1 MAEIRRAMMGLILIF
16 GTSYGQSAP
25 AAPATGTSTPP
36 AASPQGRGSL
46 KITVRMYNYGVARS
60 TLVQAEGKAT
70 AILNQVGLNVA
81 WVDCPATPAE
91 FRSYPGCQGLLGTTD
106 FALKILTA
114 DEAEWFP
121 SHHEALGRAL
131 PCPPDQVGCSAYIFY
146 RNVLEVAADGVADKS
161 QVLGHAVVHEI
172 GHLLLGPNS
181 HTASGIMR
189 GRWNKQDLE
198 TIAKGHLAFSEQ
210 QSQRIREEIRKRS
223 AVQQVQLD
231 PSAGT
236 WRVK

>member
-1 MAEIRRAMMGLILIF
+1 MAKIRRAMMSLMLIF
-16 GTSYGQSAP
+16 GTAYGQSAP
-25 AAPATGTSTPP
+25 AAPAAGTSNPP
-36 AASPQGRGSL
+36 AVSPQGRGSL
-46 KITVRMYNYGVARS
+46 KITLRMYNYGVARS

-70 AILNQVGLNVA
+70 AILNQVGLEVA

-91 FRSYPGCQGLLGTTD
+91 FKSYPGCQGLLGTTD
-106 FALKILTA
+106 FAVKILTA
-114 DEAEWFP
+114 DEAERFP

-131 PCPPDQVGCSAYIFY
+131 PCPADQVGCSAYIFY

-161 QVLGHAVVHEI
+161 QVLGHAMVHEI

-198 TIAKGHLAFSEQ
+198 TIAKAHLAFSEQ
-210 QSQRIREEIRKRS
+210 QSEHIREEIRERS
-223 AVQQVQLD
+223 AVQQVQLGNA
-231 PSAGT
+231 PT
-236 WRVK
+236 Q

>member
-1 MAEIRRAMMGLILIF
+1 MAEIRGAMMSLILIF
-16 GTSYGQSAP
+16 GTAYGQSVQ
-25 AAPATGTSTPP
+25 AAPATEMSTP
-36 AASPQGRGSL
+36 AAVSPQGRGGL
-46 KITVRMYNYGVARS
+46 KITLRIYNYGVARS

-70 AILNQVGLNVA
+70 AILNQVGLEVS

-91 FRSYPGCQGLLGTTD
+91 FKSYPGCQGLLGTTD
-106 FALKILTA
+106 FAVKILAA
-114 DEAEWFP
+114 DEAERFP
-121 SHHEALGRAL
+121 SHHEALGRAM
-131 PCPPDQVGCSAYIFY
+131 PCPGDEVGCSAYIFY

-198 TIAKGHLAFSEQ
+198 TIAKGHLAFSDQ
-210 QSQRIREEIRKRS
+210 QSEHIREEIRERS
-223 AVQQVQLD
+223 VIQQVQLGK
-231 PSAGT
+231 SQMQ
-236 WRVK
+236 

>member
-1 MAEIRRAMMGLILIF
+1 MAEIRGAMMSLILIF
-16 GTSYGQSAP
+16 GTAYGQSVQ
-25 AAPATGTSTPP
+25 AAPATEMSTP
-36 AASPQGRGSL
+36 AAVSPQGRGGL
-46 KITVRMYNYGVARS
+46 KITLRIYNYGVARS

-70 AILNQVGLNVA
+70 AILNQVGLEVS

-91 FRSYPGCQGLLGTTD
+91 FKSYPGCQGLLGTTD
-106 FALKILTA
+106 LAVKILAA
-114 DEAEWFP
+114 DEAERFP
-121 SHHEALGRAL
+121 SHHEALGRAM
-131 PCPPDQVGCSAYIFY
+131 PCPGDEVGCSAYIFY

-198 TIAKGHLAFSEQ
+198 TIAKGHLAFSDQ
-210 QSQRIREEIRKRS
+210 QSEHIREEIRERS
-223 AVQQVQLD
+223 VIQQVQLGK
-231 PSAGT
+231 SQMQ
-236 WRVK
+236 

>member
-1 MAEIRRAMMGLILIF
+1 MAKIRGAMMSLVLIF
-16 GTSYGQSAP
+16 GTAHGQSAQ
-25 AAPATGTSTPP
+25 AAAAAGTSNPP
-36 AASPQGRGSL
+36 AASPQGHGGL
-46 KITVRMYNYGVARS
+46 KITLRMYNYGVARS

-70 AILNQVGLNVA
+70 AILNQVGLEVS

-91 FRSYPGCQGLLGTTD
+91 SKSYPGCQGSLGMTD
-106 FALKILTA
+106 FAVKILAA
-114 DEAEWFP
+114 DEAARFP

-131 PCPPDQVGCSAYIFY
+131 PCPADQVGCSAYIFY

-181 HTASGIMR
+181 HTANGIMR

-198 TIAKGHLAFSEQ
+198 TIAKGHLAFSEK
-210 QSQRIREEIRKRS
+210 QSEHIREGVQERS
-223 AVQQVQLD
+223 TFQQVQLGK
-231 PSAGT
+231 AQMQ
-236 WRVK
+236 

>member
-1 MAEIRRAMMGLILIF
+1 MAEIRRSVMSLILIL
-16 GTSYGQSAP
+16 GTAYGQSAP
-25 AAPATGTSTPP
+25 AAPAAGTSTPT
-36 AASPQGRGSL
+36 AVSPQGRGSL
-46 KITVRMYNYGVARS
+46 KITLRMYNYGVARS

-70 AILNQVGLNVA
+70 AILNQTGLEVA

-91 FRSYPGCQGLLGTTD
+91 FKSYPGCQGLLGTTD
-106 FALKILTA
+106 LAVKILAA
-114 DEAEWFP
+114 DEAERFP
-121 SHHEALGRAL
+121 SHHEALGRAM
-131 PCPPDQVGCSAYIFY
+131 PCPGDEVGCSAYIFY

-198 TIAKGHLAFSEQ
+198 TIAKGHLAFSDQ
-210 QSQRIREEIRKRS
+210 QSEHIREEIRERS
-223 AVQQVQLD
+223 VIQQVQLGK
-231 PSAGT
+231 SQMQ
-236 WRVK
+236 